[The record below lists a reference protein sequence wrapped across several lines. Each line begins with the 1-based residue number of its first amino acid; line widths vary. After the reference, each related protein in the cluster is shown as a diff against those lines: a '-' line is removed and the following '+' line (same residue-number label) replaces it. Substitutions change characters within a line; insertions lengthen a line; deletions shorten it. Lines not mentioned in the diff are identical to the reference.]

1 MKKVNIE
8 LVDLPYSVEE
18 ALNRLRINIKFS
30 GHSTKK
36 ILVTSSVPNEGKS
49 FISVYLWKMLAEAGF
64 KTAFIDL
71 DLRKAT
77 ATNRYK
83 VKTDEEVKGMD
94 YYLSGIANYEDV
106 VYSTNVENGFFIPCT
121 NVLENPTVLL
131 EDPKF
136 KELLDK
142 LSDEFRYVIIDS
154 PPLDNVADGALIAS
168 MCDGAIMV
176 VRSGYV
182 SRKII
187 KKAVDQLDTV
197 GCKLLGTVLNR
208 VPNSKKKYGKYYSYG
223 YGYGYDYVKIQ
234 DKETNKEENKTK
246 EK

>member
-8 LVDLPYSVEE
+8 LIDLPYSVEE

-49 FISVYLWKMLAEAGF
+49 FISIYLWKMLAEAGF

-94 YYLSGIANYEDV
+94 YYLSGIAEYDDV
-106 VYSTNVENGFFIPCT
+106 VYNTNVENGYFIPCT

-168 MCDGAIMV
+168 MCDGAVMV
-176 VRSGYV
+176 VRSGFV
-182 SRKII
+182 SKKII
-187 KKAVDQLDTV
+187 KQAVGQLDRV

-208 VPNSKKKYGKYYSYG
+208 VPKSKKKYGKYYSYG
-223 YGYGYDYVKIQ
+223 YGYGYGYGRTK
-234 DKETNKEENKTK
+234 KEEAKTEEIKINK
-246 EK
+246 

>member
-36 ILVTSSVPNEGKS
+36 IIVTSSVPNEGKS

-83 VKTDEEVKGMD
+83 VQSNEEVKGMD
-94 YYLSGIANYEDV
+94 YYLSGIAEYDDV
-106 VYSTNVENGFFIPCT
+106 VYSTNVENGFFVPCT

-136 KELLDK
+136 KELLNK
-142 LSDEFRYVIIDS
+142 LSEEFRYIIIDS

-182 SRKII
+182 SKKII
-187 KKAVDQLDTV
+187 KQAVDQLDRV

-208 VPNSKKKYGKYYSYG
+208 VPKSKKKYSKYYNYG
-223 YGYGYDYVKIQ
+223 YGYGYGQKQ
-234 DKETNKEENKTK
+234 LEEKAKETEQKENK
-246 EK
+246 

>member
-1 MKKVNIE
+1 MKKVNVE

-18 ALNRLRINIKFS
+18 SLNRLRINIKFS

-36 ILVTSSVPNEGKS
+36 IIVTSSVPNEGKS

-83 VKTDEEVKGMD
+83 VQSNEEVKGMD
-94 YYLSGIANYEDV
+94 YYLSGIAEYDDV
-106 VYSTNVENGFFIPCT
+106 VYSTNVENGYFVPCT

-136 KELLDK
+136 KELLNK
-142 LSDEFRYVIIDS
+142 LSEEFRYIIIDS

-182 SRKII
+182 SKKII
-187 KKAVDQLDTV
+187 KQAVNQLDRV

-208 VPNSKKKYGKYYSYG
+208 VPKSKKKYGKYYNYG
-223 YGYGYDYVKIQ
+223 YGYSYGQKQLEEKVKEAEHKE
-234 DKETNKEENKTK
+234 DK
-246 EK
+246 

>member
-1 MKKVNIE
+1 MKKVNID

-18 ALNRLRINIKFS
+18 SLNRLRINIKFS

-36 ILVTSSVPNEGKS
+36 IIVTSSVPNEGKS

-71 DLRKAT
+71 DLRKAS

-83 VKTDEEVKGMD
+83 VKTSEEVKGID
-94 YYLSGIANYEDV
+94 YYLSGIAEYEDV
-106 VYSTNVENGFFIPCT
+106 VYNTNIENGFFVPCT

-136 KELLDK
+136 KELLNK

-168 MCDGAIMV
+168 MCDGAVMV

-182 SRKII
+182 SKKII
-187 KKAVDQLDTV
+187 RQAVDQLDRV

-208 VPNSKKKYGKYYSYG
+208 VPKTKKKYGKYYSYG
-223 YGYGYDYVKIQ
+223 YGYG
-234 DKETNKEENKTK
+234 KTK
-246 EK
+246 EEENQTEKQ

>member
-1 MKKVNIE
+1 MKKVSIE
-8 LVDLPYSVEE
+8 LVDLPYSLEE

-94 YYLSGIANYEDV
+94 YYLSGIAEYDDV
-106 VYSTNVENGFFIPCT
+106 VYSTNVENGYFIPCT

-142 LSDEFRYVIIDS
+142 LSNEFRYVIIDS
-154 PPLDNVADGALIAS
+154 PPLDNVSDGALIAS
-168 MCDGAIMV
+168 MCDGAVMV

-182 SRKII
+182 SKKII
-187 KKAVDQLDTV
+187 KQAVDQLDRV

-208 VPNSKKKYGKYYSYG
+208 VPNSKKKYGKYYNYG
-223 YGYGYDYVKIQ
+223 YGYGYGYGRKKSEKSKT
-234 DKETNKEENKTK
+234 DK
-246 EK
+246 

>member
-1 MKKVNIE
+1 MKKVNIQ

-36 ILVTSSVPNEGKS
+36 IIVTSTVPNEGKS

-77 ATNRYK
+77 ASNRYK

-94 YYLSGIANYEDV
+94 YYLSGIAEYDDV
-106 VYSTNVENGFFIPCT
+106 VYSTNVENGYFVPCT

-136 KELLDK
+136 KELLDN
-142 LSDEFRYVIIDS
+142 LSQEFRYIIIDS

-168 MCDGAIMV
+168 MCDGAVMV

-182 SRKII
+182 S
-187 KKAVDQLDTV
+187 KKVIRRAVDQLETV

-208 VPNSKKKYGKYYSYG
+208 VPATKKKYGKYGKYGKYYKYSYG
-223 YGYGYDYVKIQ
+223 YG
-234 DKETNKEENKTK
+234 NKNNQQESEDNK
-246 EK
+246 

>member
-1 MKKVNIE
+1 MKKVNVE

-83 VKTDEEVKGMD
+83 VQSNEEVKGMD
-94 YYLSGIANYEDV
+94 YYLSGIAEYDDV
-106 VYSTNVENGFFIPCT
+106 VYSTNVENGFFVPCT

-136 KELLDK
+136 RELLNK
-142 LSDEFRYVIIDS
+142 LSEEFRYIIIDS

-182 SRKII
+182 SKKII
-187 KKAVDQLDTV
+187 KQAVNQLDRV

-208 VPNSKKKYGKYYSYG
+208 VPKSKKKYGKYYNYG
-223 YGYGYDYVKIQ
+223 YGYGYGQKQLEEKAKEIEHKE
-234 DKETNKEENKTK
+234 DK
-246 EK
+246 

>member
-1 MKKVNIE
+1 MKRVNVE

-83 VKTDEEVKGMD
+83 VKTAEEVKGMD

-106 VYSTNVENGFFIPCT
+106 VYSTNIENGYFIPCT

-136 KELLDK
+136 KELLNK

-168 MCDGAIMV
+168 MCDGAVMV

-182 SRKII
+182 SKKII
-187 KKAVDQLDTV
+187 KQAVDQLDRV

-208 VPNSKKKYGKYYSYG
+208 VPKSKKKYGKYYNYG
-223 YGYGYDYVKIQ
+223 YGYGYGDRKQTDGV
-234 DKETNKEENKTK
+234 T

>member
-106 VYSTNVENGFFIPCT
+106 VYSTNIENGYFVPCT

-142 LSDEFRYVIIDS
+142 LSNEFRYVIIDS

-168 MCDGAIMV
+168 MCDGAVMV

-182 SRKII
+182 SKKII
-187 KKAVDQLDTV
+187 KQAVDQLDRV

-223 YGYGYDYVKIQ
+223 YGGYGYGKT
-234 DKETNKEENKTK
+234 KKEEKAESEDNK
-246 EK
+246 

>member
-1 MKKVNIE
+1 MKKVNVE

-94 YYLSGIANYEDV
+94 YYLSGIAGYDDV
-106 VYSTNVENGFFIPCT
+106 VYSTNIENGYFVPCT

-142 LSDEFRYVIIDS
+142 LSEEFRYVIIDS

-168 MCDGAIMV
+168 MCDGAVMV
-176 VRSGYV
+176 IRSGYV
-182 SRKII
+182 SKKII
-187 KKAVDQLDTV
+187 KQAVDQLDRV

-208 VPNSKKKYGKYYSYG
+208 VPKSKKKYGKYYNYG
-223 YGYGYDYVKIQ
+223 YGYGYQKKKGQESED
-234 DKETNKEENKTK
+234 NK
-246 EK
+246 

>member
-1 MKKVNIE
+1 MKKVDIQ
-8 LVDLPYSVEE
+8 LVDLPYSIEE

-36 ILVTSSVPNEGKS
+36 IIVTSTVPNEGKS

-83 VKTDEEVKGMD
+83 VQTNEEVKGMD
-94 YYLSGIANYEDV
+94 YYLSGIADYDDV
-106 VYSTNVENGFFIPCT
+106 VYGTNIENGYFIPCT

-142 LSDEFRYVIIDS
+142 LSEEFRYVIIDS

-168 MCDGAIMV
+168 MCDGAVMV

-182 SRKII
+182 SKKII
-187 KKAVDQLDTV
+187 KQAIDQLDRV

-208 VPNSKKKYGKYYSYG
+208 VPKSKKKYGKYGKYGKYYSYG
-223 YGYGYDYVKIQ
+223 YGYGQKQ
-234 DKETNKEENKTK
+234 LESKETEQKESK
-246 EK
+246 

>member
-1 MKKVNIE
+1 MKKVNID

-18 ALNRLRINIKFS
+18 ALNRLRVNIKFS

-36 ILVTSSVPNEGKS
+36 IIVTSSVPNEGKS

-83 VKTDEEVKGMD
+83 VKSDEEVKGMD
-94 YYLSGIANYEDV
+94 YYLSGIAKYEDV
-106 VYSTNVENGFFIPCT
+106 VYSTNVENGYFIPCT

-168 MCDGAIMV
+168 MCDGAVMV
-176 VRSGYV
+176 IRSGFV

-187 KKAVDQLDTV
+187 KQAVNQLDRV

-208 VPNSKKKYGKYYSYG
+208 VPKSKKKYGKYYNYG
-223 YGYGYDYVKIQ
+223 YGYGYGYGKANTQ
-234 DKETNKEENKTK
+234 NNETENTK
-246 EK
+246 E

>member
-1 MKKVNIE
+1 MKRVNVE

-83 VKTDEEVKGMD
+83 VKTAEEVKGMD

-106 VYSTNVENGFFIPCT
+106 VYSTNIENGYFIPCT

-136 KELLDK
+136 KELLNK

-154 PPLDNVADGALIAS
+154 PPLDNVADGALLAS
-168 MCDGAIMV
+168 MCDGAVMV

-182 SRKII
+182 SKKII
-187 KKAVDQLDTV
+187 KQAVDQLDRV

-208 VPNSKKKYGKYYSYG
+208 VPKSKKKYGKYYNYG
-223 YGYGYDYVKIQ
+223 YGYGYGDRKQTDGV
-234 DKETNKEENKTK
+234 T

>member
-1 MKKVNIE
+1 MKRVDIQ

-18 ALNRLRINIKFS
+18 ALNRLRVNIKFS

-36 ILVTSSVPNEGKS
+36 IIVTSAVPNEGKS

-83 VKTDEEVKGMD
+83 VKTNEEMKGMD
-94 YYLSGIANYEDV
+94 YYLSGIASYEDV
-106 VYSTNVENGFFIPCT
+106 VYSTNIENGSFIPCT

-136 KELLDK
+136 KELLNK
-142 LSDEFRYVIIDS
+142 LSEEFRYIIIDS
-154 PPLDNVADGALIAS
+154 PPLDNVADGSLIAS
-168 MCDGAIMV
+168 MCDGAVMV

-182 SRKII
+182 SKKII
-187 KKAVDQLDTV
+187 RQAVNQLDKV

-208 VPNSKKKYGKYYSYG
+208 VPKSKKKYGKYYNYG
-223 YGYGYDYVKIQ
+223 YGYGQTK
-234 DKETNKEENKTK
+234 TENSEAK
-246 EK
+246 

>member
-8 LVDLPYSVEE
+8 LVDLPYSLEE
-18 ALNRLRINIKFS
+18 ALNRLRINVKFT
-30 GHSTKK
+30 GESTKK
-36 ILVTSSVPNEGKS
+36 ILITSTVPNEGKS
-49 FISVYLWKMLAEAGF
+49 FISIYLWKMLAEAGF

-83 VKTDEEVKGMD
+83 VKSDEEVKGMD
-94 YYLSGIANYEDV
+94 YYLSGNATYEDV
-106 VYSTNVENGFFIPCT
+106 VYGTNIENGYFIPCT
-121 NVLENPTVLL
+121 NALENPNILL

-142 LSDEFRYVIIDS
+142 VSDDFQYVIIDS
-154 PPLDNVADGALIAS
+154 PPLDNVADGSLIAS

-176 VRSGYV
+176 IRSGYA
-182 SRKII
+182 SKKIV
-187 KKAVDQLDTV
+187 KQAVNQLDRV

-208 VPNSKKKYGKYYSYG
+208 VPKAKKKYGRYYG
-223 YGYGYDYVKIQ
+223 YGYGYGYGKNN
-234 DKETNKEENKTK
+234 NKEIESEDK
-246 EK
+246 